1 MMKNLSIIL
10 ICLFASCVSEQ
21 KQDTA
26 MSVLSP
32 CDSLNVEV
40 GAPTLI
46 QKAGNLLYINH
57 SISEQHFM
65 DAIDIKG
72 DSILYSFAPK
82 GQGPNEFLQIA
93 SMDLYQHGDE
103 WFLMLFDN
111 MKRECTTYSIDSLNR
126 YKGNCPPANKLNLPP
141 SSRYLELYRMKHF
154 YIASGRTAKK
164 FTLLGKDSLEYI
176 KSCGEYLNGNE
187 TDTDSMTISKAN
199 YGRQYVSPHRDK
211 LLGTVFMSGTLSL
224 YTINSD
230 TIRKVWDYT
239 ASNFEYE
246 KRANAIYQ
254 KSPVGYLAAGFM
266 GEAVI
271 GLYSGEEKGM
281 NANYGKEF
289 HVLDETGNLQ
299 KKYSIASNGYNFCV
313 DARDSLIY
321 MISYNPDPKIVMYN
335 LKNSKY

>member
-1 MMKNLSIIL
+1 MKYLSII
-10 ICLFASCVSEQ
+10 IACLFVSCVTEQ
-21 KQDTA
+21 KQDIA
-26 MSVLSP
+26 MSALSP

-46 QKAGNLLYINH
+46 QKAGNLLYVNH
-57 SISEQHFM
+57 SMSEQFFM

-93 SMDLYQHGDE
+93 SIDLYQYGDE

-111 MKRECTTYSIDSLNR
+111 MKRECITYSMDSLNH
-126 YKGNCPPANKLNLPP
+126 YKGDCPPVNKLNLLP

-154 YIASGRTAKK
+154 YLASGRTAKK

-176 KSCGEYLNGNE
+176 KSCVEYLKGNA

-224 YTINSD
+224 YALDSD
-230 TIRKVWDYT
+230 TIRNVWNHT
-239 ASNFEYE
+239 ASHFEYE
-246 KRANAIYQ
+246 KKENSIYQ

-266 GEAVI
+266 GESVI
-271 GLYSGEEKGM
+271 GLYSGEEKEM
-281 NANYGKEF
+281 NANYGKEL
-289 HVLDETGNLQ
+289 HVLDNTGNLR

-321 MISYNPDPKIVMYN
+321 MISYNPDPKIIMYN
-335 LKNSKY
+335 LSQVE